1 MIQRVESF
9 SIIECRFFGWSNV
22 ESFSIIEC
30 RMPFSII
37 EYLRFNQ
44 VAHGDTQLWREA
56 AEGSHSC
63 HAEPLHPACGHNCN
77 AFVLGHTFAP
87 ALPDREGLCKGA
99 AQGTLAS
106 LVNLPPLKFPKC
118 IWLIWLL
125 WLLSVNGCICLI
137 SYFGSQC
144 FNKFIGFIVACIT
157 WLLCIH

>member
-30 RMPFSII
+30 RMSFSII

-44 VAHGDTQLWREA
+44 AAHGDTQLWREA
-56 AEGSHSC
+56 AEGGHSC
-63 HAEPLHPACGHNCN
+63 HAEPLHPACR

-106 LVNLPPLKFPKC
+106 LVNLPPSNF
-118 IWLIWLL
+118 
-125 WLLSVNGCICLI
+125 LSVFDLFGC
-137 SYFGSQC
+137 FG
-144 FNKFIGFIVACIT
+144 F
-157 WLLCIH
+157 